1 MSRVFKEDSRAMFTI
16 VIGDGLTNEVMSPEH
31 QYQSSHVNVGLREIA
46 RLLGKGKAYGEGP
59 LPTFLRT
66 ACEFRAEGG
75 KVGVVV
81 LGAEAS
87 ESPAGEFGDLVE
99 PVGRLRSDIEIV
111 TCSDDL
117 IPWAELLEAGGRL
130 TDQDLRAETS
140 RENVR
145 FLVVGCHTDRRIQ
158 ALALLLRNVFG
169 FSRVAVASH
178 LVGSATQEAH
188 FATLRHNLPASGV
201 EVLLD
206 LGEAAA
212 YAGLSPADFTKFEAQ
227 PCAIEPEDVRD
238 SLDEHQRRV
247 VQLLCMHWTR
257 TRLRPLG
264 GGYSGSALYI
274 ADGWKGDART
284 EPMVLKI
291 DAFAQM
297 RRELDGY
304 HQVKDFFGKHVPT
317 FGYPVHESNV
327 IGVGMEL
334 AAMEGRPETLQDT
347 FEVAEDDKSANH
359 FLSRFDKALELL
371 ANKLYGNTRESSW
384 VVPYRA
390 FALHTEKQVSYLRS
404 NTETILKYLDEA
416 ESTADRVNVDQLVQI
431 AKLIA
436 ANPDGIESE
445 VCLVH
450 GDLNYQ
456 NVICDAGENVWFID
470 WTHSGTLPVE
480 LDFAKLE
487 NDVKFVLTKTFELD
501 DMERLKRFEEYLLSQ
516 RIPGDVD
523 GLPDSLKFAKW
534 DLRYR
539 KILHAVRRIRQTLFD
554 LKEGDS
560 WLVYRVALL
569 RYSTQTLSFDKRR
582 DRGECDFPQL
592 LYALYSS
599 EALLM
604 NLVADDFHLKI
615 RSERPAEYPERQRI
629 SIDEAPWVLDCES
642 YEPPYFVAE
651 SVLENDRLRIS
662 GGWADPEDTALMKEE
677 LLAREA
683 KRRDDQGRPLNPR
696 GRTGIAGRGL
706 LGLWGSNL
714 SVAATVVRKNAVSGQ
729 LDVLLGN
736 REDGENLGLPKGF
749 VLPGEEPKD
758 AVTRVIGLE
767 AGWKS
772 CELSPIMLSDGYT
785 YDPRQTD
792 HAWVESRCYLPDAS
806 DNDVPDGFEPGGEF
820 DEVKWWPL
828 DAEVVNRVPS
838 GQAQFIREAIARL
851 AQLNTLTDAD
861 AETLL
866 SGTG

>member
-1 MSRVFKEDSRAMFTI
+1 
-16 VIGDGLTNEVMSPEH
+16 
-31 QYQSSHVNVGLREIA
+31 
-46 RLLGKGKAYGEGP
+46 
-59 LPTFLRT
+59 
-66 ACEFRAEGG
+66 
-75 KVGVVV
+75 
-81 LGAEAS
+81 
-87 ESPAGEFGDLVE
+87 
-99 PVGRLRSDIEIV
+99 
-111 TCSDDL
+111 
-117 IPWAELLEAGGRL
+117 
-130 TDQDLRAETS
+130 
-140 RENVR
+140 
-145 FLVVGCHTDRRIQ
+145 
-158 ALALLLRNVFG
+158 
-169 FSRVAVASH
+169 
-178 LVGSATQEAH
+178 VGSGTQEAH

-206 LGEAAA
+206 LGEAVA
-212 YAGLSPADFTKFEAQ
+212 YAGLKSADFTMFEAQ

-238 SLDEHQRRV
+238 SLDEYQRRV

-257 TRLRPLG
+257 ARLRPLG

-317 FGYPVHESNV
+317 FGYPVHESDV

-347 FEVAEDDKSANH
+347 FEVAEDDESANH
-359 FLSRFDKALELL
+359 FLFRFDKALDLL
-371 ANKLYGNTRESSW
+371 ASKLYGNTLESSW
-384 VVPYRA
+384 VVPYRV
-390 FALHTEKQVSYLRS
+390 FALHTEKQVSYLQK
-404 NTETILKYLDEA
+404 NTEVILQYLDEA
-416 ESTADRVNVDQLVQI
+416 GSNADRVNVDQLVKI

-436 ANPDGIESE
+436 ANPDGVKSE

-470 WTHSGTLPVE
+470 WTHSGTMPVE

-501 DMERLKRFEEYLLSQ
+501 DMERLKRFEEYLLTQ

-523 GLPDSLKFAKW
+523 SLPDSLKFAKW
-534 DLRYR
+534 DLRFR

-560 WLVYRVALL
+560 WLVYRIALL

-582 DRGECDFPQL
+582 ERGECDFPQL

-599 EALLM
+599 EALLL

-615 RSERPAEYPERQRI
+615 RAERPAEYPERQRI

-642 YEPPYFVAE
+642 YDPPYFVAE
-651 SVLENDRLRIS
+651 SVLENDRLRVE
-662 GGWADPEDTALMKEE
+662 GGWADPEDVEPIKDE

-683 KRRDDQGRPLNPR
+683 KRRDDLGRPLNPR
-696 GRTGIAGRGL
+696 GRTGVAGRGL

-714 SVAATVVRKNAVSGQ
+714 SVAVTAVRKNAVSGQ

-736 REDGENLGLPKGF
+736 QEDEDELGLPKGF
-749 VLPGEEPKD
+749 VLPSEGSED

-767 AGWKS
+767 TGWKS
-772 CELSPIMLSDGYT
+772 CELSRTMVSDGYT

-792 HAWVESRCYLPDAS
+792 HAWVESRCYLLDAS
-806 DNDVPDGFEPGGEF
+806 DNGVPDSFEPGGEF

-828 DAEVVNRVPS
+828 DAAVVNRVPP
-838 GQAQFIREAIARL
+838 GQAHFIRQSVTRLVELDRMTTTDGEALL
-851 AQLNTLTDAD
+851 A
-861 AETLL
+861 
-866 SGTG
+866 GTG